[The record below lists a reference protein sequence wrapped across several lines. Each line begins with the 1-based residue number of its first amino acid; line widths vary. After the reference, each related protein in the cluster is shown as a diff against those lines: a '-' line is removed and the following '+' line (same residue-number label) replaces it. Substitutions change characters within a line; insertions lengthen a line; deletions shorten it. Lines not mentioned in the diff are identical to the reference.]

1 MINKSLV
8 FSERMQ
14 FMSSNLE
21 KLVKNLADN
30 DFQYLTQNLILKM

>member
-8 FSERMQ
+8 FIERMQ
-14 FMSSNLE
+14 FMSSSLE

-30 DFQYLTQNLILKM
+30 DFQYLTQNLIRKM

>member
-8 FSERMQ
+8 FIERMQ
-14 FMSSNLE
+14 FMSSSLE

-30 DFQYLTQNLILKM
+30 YFQYLTQNLILKM

>member
-8 FSERMQ
+8 FIERMQ